1 MENNNLDEVKHNN
14 DNLDEFTYNYQVKDY
29 DNSLTK
35 DIDISGNL
43 IHIYAVNPFINASG
57 CMCRTET
64 ELNSLKNSTS
74 SSMITKTCTLESRK
88 GNPMPRYFDNES
100 LSINSMGLPNSGIN
114 YYLDY
119 YNKTNKDKNNK
130 KIKFLSIGGMS
141 LQENIDI
148 LNTIFREIIN
158 NNSIIDAIEINFS
171 CPNLVG
177 HPQLGYDFDNMEY
190 YLNKLVKLINN
201 FESNMRFDYK
211 YKQLLIGVKL
221 PPYFDIVHFEKV
233 AEIIKKNPRIDFI
246 TCINSIGNGLYIDID
261 TEKTVIKPKNGF
273 GGLGGSIVK
282 PTALANVHKFY
293 QLLGRT
299 VYIIGCGG
307 ISTGK
312 DAFEYILAGASL
324 LSIGTQLVK
333 EGVNVFNRI
342 EHELK
347 CIMKEKGYKSL
358 DDFRGKLKHL

>member
-1 MENNNLDEVKHNN
+1 MEN
-14 DNLDEFTYNYQVKDY
+14 DNLDEFKYNYQLTEY
-29 DNSLTK
+29 DSSLTK
-35 DIDISGNL
+35 DTDITSN
-43 IHIYAVNPFINASG
+43 IINFYFENPFINASG

-64 ELNSLKNSTS
+64 ELNSLKNSIS
-74 SSMITKTCTLESRK
+74 SSMITKTCTLKLRE
-88 GNPMPRYFDNES
+88 GNPTPRYFDNES
-100 LSINSMGLPNSGIN
+100 LSINSMGLPNKGIN

-119 YNKTNKDKNNK
+119 YSKISKNNNNK

-148 LNTIFREIIN
+148 LNTIFMEII

-177 HPQLGYDFDNMEY
+177 HPQLGYDFDNMDY
-190 YLNKLVKLINN
+190 YLNKLITIINN
-201 FESNMRFDYK
+201 FESNMKYDYK
-211 YKQLLIGVKL
+211 YKQLLVGVKL
-221 PPYFDIVHFEKV
+221 PPYFDMIHFEKV
-233 AEIIKKNPRIDFI
+233 ADIIKKNPRVDFI
-246 TCINSIGNGLYIDID
+246 TCINSIGNGLYIDLD
-261 TEKTVIKPKNGF
+261 SETTVIKPKNGF

-293 QLLGRT
+293 QLLGRS

-307 ISTGK
+307 ISTGA

-347 CIMKEKGYKSL
+347 CIMKEKGYKRL